1 MKLNIPQVWAFSV
14 SVHAY
19 TVYVYSCTQVCLEKE
34 IMISMN
40 LNEEVY
46 YITPQAQIY
55 YLTKTGLTV
64 QPQFPPKKLD
74 AV

>member
-1 MKLNIPQVWAFSV
+1 
-14 SVHAY
+14 
-19 TVYVYSCTQVCLEKE
+19 
-34 IMISMN
+34 MN